1 MKKEI
6 EKTFKIKIY
15 YEDTDA
21 GGVVYYANY
30 LKYLERA
37 RTEFFSEKGV
47 DVTQYHNNG
56 YFFVV
61 IHVDIDYKRP
71 AMLGDIIEVTTELVE
86 MKNVTITLNHQIL
99 RDDKVLV
106 DSTVKVACI
115 GRDGKPKRIP
125 DEIRSVF
132 EAF

>member
-1 MKKEI
+1 MKREI
-6 EKTFKIKIY
+6 EKTFRIKIY

-61 IHVDIDYKRP
+61 VHVDIDYKRP

-86 MKNVTITLNHQIL
+86 MKNVTITLKHQIL

-125 DEIRSVF
+125 HEITSIF

>member
-61 IHVDIDYKRP
+61 VHVDIDYKSP
-71 AMLGDIIEVTTELVE
+71 AMLGDIIGVTTELVE
-86 MKNVTITLNHQIL
+86 MKNVTITLKHQIL
-99 RDDKVLV
+99 RDDKVLA
-106 DSTVKVACI
+106 DSTVRVACI

-125 DEIRSVF
+125 DEITSVF
-132 EAF
+132 GAF